1 MVKLVKRDFFMLCFF
16 LVMADAGALISKS
29 KGKEWL
35 KGTVR
40 EHRQKQL
47 GQSLKNKLKGF

>member
-1 MVKLVKRDFFMLCFF
+1 MAKLVKRDFFMLCF

-35 KGTVR
+35 KGTVSTG
-40 EHRQKQL
+40 KN
-47 GQSLKNKLKGF
+47 SLANHLKTN